1 VTTAFPH
8 SGSGGAGG
16 PHAHRVIFI
25 DLGRFLALVFMLYG
39 HTVSALL
46 APQYLRGTWFDV
58 WNFQRGLTSSL
69 FLLLSGFAFSVATS
83 RRWGS
88 HQRLSPA
95 FFRRVRR
102 FALFLLLGYVI
113 HLPVTRLSLLATLT
127 DEQWR
132 SLLQVD
138 VLQLIGAT
146 FLMVQLLVLAVRSR
160 RDFTVAVF
168 VIAAA
173 VLAVTHNVWAI
184 DWWRLLPAWL
194 AAYLSPERGSL
205 FPLFPWATYVLFG
218 AGLGQ
223 IYVGW
228 GAAHLSRYAT
238 FALLV
243 PGILLTSLGWGL
255 AALENA
261 PWGPD
266 AWNFMPIQLAIRVGA
281 CLIILAAI
289 AAASQR
295 LARLPHFFAAVAQET
310 LLIYFVHL
318 CIVYGSIWNNGLA
331 VYYAAA
337 LGPMATLLCVLL
349 VLVSMAVL
357 GWSWHWLKHADPRL
371 SQWITAGVAALL
383 VIQLL

>member
-1 VTTAFPH
+1 VAVTTVSH
-8 SGSGGAGG
+8 GAGG
-16 PHAHRVIFI
+16 AHAHRVIFI

-83 RRWGS
+83 RHWGA
-88 HQRLSPA
+88 HQKPSLKVLK
-95 FFRRVRR
+95 RVRR
-102 FALFLLLGYVI
+102 FGLFLLLGYAI
-113 HLPVTRLSLLATLT
+113 HFPVSHISMLATLSA
-127 DEQWR
+127 EQKR
-132 SLLQVD
+132 TFFQVD

-146 FLMVQLLVLAVRSR
+146 FLIVQALVLITRSR
-160 RDFTVAVF
+160 RVFTVAVF
-168 VIAAA
+168 VLAAI
-173 VLAVTHNVWAI
+173 VLGLTHPVWAI
-184 DWWRLLPAWL
+184 DWWQILPAWL
-194 AAYLSPERGSL
+194 AAYLSPNAGSL
-205 FPLFPWATYVLFG
+205 FPLFPWASYVLFG

-228 GAAHLSRYAT
+228 GAARLSSYST
-238 FALLV
+238 FVLFV
-243 PGILLTSLGWGL
+243 PGVVLSALGWGL
-255 AALENA
+255 TAIENA

-266 AWNFMPIQLAIRVGA
+266 AWNFMPIQVAIRIGA

-289 AAASQR
+289 ARASQR
-295 LARLPHFFAAVAQET
+295 LMRLPRFFAGVAQET

-318 CIVYGSIWNNGLA
+318 CIVYGSIWNSGLA
-331 VYYAAA
+331 VWYAGS

-349 VLVSMAVL
+349 VLASMAVL
-357 GWSWHWLKHADPRL
+357 GWYWHRLKHASPGLAR
-371 SQWITAGVAALL
+371 WVTAGVAAVL

>member
-1 VTTAFPH
+1 MSPTTAP
-8 SGSGGAGG
+8 ATGG

-46 APQYLRGTWFDV
+46 APQYQRGAWFDV

-83 RRWGS
+83 RRWGA
-88 HQRLSPA
+88 HQRLSLA
-95 FFRRVRR
+95 VFKRTRR
-102 FALFLLLGYVI
+102 FGLFLLLGYAI
-113 HLPVTRLSLLATLT
+113 HFPVSQFSMLGTLT

-132 SLLQVD
+132 SFLQVD

-146 FLMVQLLVLAVRSR
+146 FLITQSLVFVVRSR
-160 RDFTVAVF
+160 RTFMVTVFAL
-168 VIAAA
+168 AAA
-173 VLAVTHNVWAI
+173 VLALTHTVWAV
-184 DWWRLLPAWL
+184 DWWQLLPGWL
-194 AAYLSPERGSL
+194 AAYISPARGSL

-228 GAAHLSRYAT
+228 GAPRLASYTLYVL
-238 FALLV
+238 FV
-243 PGILLTSLGWGL
+243 PGVALSALGWGL
-255 AALENA
+255 AAIEDA

-266 AWNFMPIQLAIRVGA
+266 AWNFMPIQLAIRIGA
-281 CLIILAAI
+281 CLILLAGI
-289 AAASQR
+289 ARASQQ
-295 LARLPHFFAAVAQET
+295 LTRLPHVFAAVAQET

-318 CIVYGSIWNNGLA
+318 CVVYGSIWNNGLA
-331 VYYAAA
+331 VYYAAS
-337 LGPMATLLCVLL
+337 LGPMATFVCVVFLLA
-349 VLVSMAVL
+349 SMAAL
-357 GWSWHWLKHADPRL
+357 GWYWHGLKHSRPRL
-371 SQWITAGVAALL
+371 ARWVTAGVAALL

>member
-1 VTTAFPH
+1 MSPTTAP
-8 SGSGGAGG
+8 ATGG

-46 APQYLRGTWFDV
+46 APQYQRGAWFDM

-83 RRWGS
+83 RRWGA
-88 HQRLSPA
+88 HQRLSA
-95 FFRRVRR
+95 AVFKRTRR
-102 FALFLLLGYVI
+102 FSLFLLLGYAI
-113 HLPVTRLSLLATLT
+113 HFPVPRFSLLTTLT

-132 SLLQVD
+132 SFLQVD

-146 FLMVQLLVLAVRSR
+146 FLIIQMLVLVVRSR
-160 RDFTVAVF
+160 RTFMVTVFILAT
-168 VIAAA
+168 A
-173 VLAVTHNVWAI
+173 VLGLTHPVWSI
-184 DWWRLLPAWL
+184 DWWQLLPGWL
-194 AAYLSPERGSL
+194 AAYISPARGSL

-228 GAAHLSRYAT
+228 GAARLASYT
-238 FALLV
+238 LYVLFV
-243 PGILLTSLGWGL
+243 PGVALSALGWGL
-255 AALENA
+255 AAIENA

-266 AWNFMPIQLAIRVGA
+266 AWNFMPIQLAIRIGA
-281 CLIILAAI
+281 CLILLSGI
-289 AAASQR
+289 ARASQQ
-295 LARLPHFFAAVAQET
+295 LTRLPHVFAAVAQET

-318 CIVYGSIWNNGLA
+318 CVVYGSIWNNGLA
-331 VYYAAA
+331 VYYAAS
-337 LGPMATLLCVLL
+337 LGPMATFVCVIFLLA
-349 VLVSMAVL
+349 SMAGL
-357 GWSWHWLKHADPRL
+357 GWYWHGLKHSHPRL
-371 SQWITAGVAALL
+371 ARWVTAGVAALL

>member
-1 VTTAFPH
+1 VTATTIPH
-8 SGSGGAGG
+8 SGTGGA
-16 PHAHRVIFI
+16 HAHRVIFI

-83 RRWGS
+83 RRWGA
-88 HQRLSPA
+88 HQGLSPA
-95 FFRRVRR
+95 FFKRVRR
-102 FALFLLLGYVI
+102 FGLFLLLGYAI
-113 HLPVTRLSLLATLT
+113 HFPVSRFSQLAMLT

-132 SLLQVD
+132 SFLQVD

-146 FLMVQLLVLAVRSR
+146 FLIIQLLVLVMPSR
-160 RDFTVAVF
+160 RIFTTVVF
-168 VIAAA
+168 VLGAA
-173 VLAVTHNVWAI
+173 VLAVTRAVWAI
-184 DWWRLLPAWL
+184 DWWQLLPEWL
-194 AAYLSPERGSL
+194 AAYLSPEGGSV

-228 GAAHLSRYAT
+228 GAAHLRRFAT
-238 FALLV
+238 FGLFV
-243 PGILLTSLGWGL
+243 PGVVVSCLGWGL
-255 AALENA
+255 AAVENA

-266 AWNFMPIQLAIRVGA
+266 AWNFLPIQLAIRIGA

-295 LARLPHFFAAVAQET
+295 LTRLPRFFAAVAQET

-331 VYYAAA
+331 VHYPAS

-349 VLVSMAVL
+349 VLASMAAV
-357 GWSWHWLKHADPRL
+357 GWSWHWLKHASPRL

>member
-1 VTTAFPH
+1 VAATTIPQ
-8 SGSGGAGG
+8 SGTGGA
-16 PHAHRVIFI
+16 HAHRVIFI

-46 APQYLRGTWFDV
+46 APQHLQGTWFDV

-83 RRWGS
+83 RRWGA
-88 HQRLSPA
+88 HQGLSPA
-95 FFRRVRR
+95 FFKRIRR
-102 FALFLLLGYVI
+102 FGLFLLLGYAI
-113 HLPVTRLSLLATLT
+113 HFPVSRFSQLGTLT

-132 SLLQVD
+132 SFFQVD

-146 FLMVQLLVLAVRSR
+146 FLIIQLLVLVVPSR
-160 RDFTVAVF
+160 RIFTAVVF
-168 VIAAA
+168 VLGSA
-173 VLAVTHNVWAI
+173 VLAVTHPVWAI
-184 DWWRLLPAWL
+184 DWWQLLPGWL
-194 AAYLSPERGSL
+194 AAYVSPEGGSL

-228 GAAHLSRYAT
+228 GAAHLGRFAT
-238 FALLV
+238 FGLFV
-243 PGILLTSLGWGL
+243 PGVVVSCLGWGL
-255 AALENA
+255 AAVENA

-266 AWNFMPIQLAIRVGA
+266 AWNFMPIQLAIRIGA

-295 LARLPHFFAAVAQET
+295 LTRLPRFFAAVAQET

-331 VYYAAA
+331 VHYAAS

-349 VLVSMAVL
+349 VLASMAAL
-357 GWSWHWLKHADPRL
+357 GWSWHWLKHASPRL